1 MVEKMN
7 IQHNIQTI
15 PAKQVQQVKPP
26 KLYNV
31 LLLNDDFTPMDFV
44 VAILEQVFF
53 LSNEKAEA
61 VMMTVHLHGR
71 AVCGIY
77 AKDIAQMKVDQ
88 VFSIAQANEH
98 PLQCIMEE
106 EQ

>member
-1 MVEKMN
+1 MIN
-7 IQHNIQTI
+7 IYNAIQTT
-15 PAKQVQQVKPP
+15 PVLDKQKIKPP

-44 VAILEQVFF
+44 VDILQTIFF
-53 LSNEKAEA
+53 LSFEQAQA
-61 VMMTVHLHGR
+61 IMLTVHHHGS

-77 AKDIAQMKVDQ
+77 AKDIAQMKVEQ
-88 VFSIAQANEH
+88 VLVLARVNEH

-106 EQ
+106 AE

>member
-1 MVEKMN
+1 MVFIMN
-7 IQHNIQTI
+7 ICNATQITPTLNRQ
-15 PAKQVQQVKPP
+15 KVEPP

-44 VAILEQVFF
+44 VNVLTDIFFMSFEQ
-53 LSNEKAEA
+53 AERI
-61 VMMTVHLHGR
+61 MLTVHHHGS

-77 AKDIAQMKVDQ
+77 AKDIAQMKVEQ
-88 VFSIAQANEH
+88 VLVLARVNEH

-106 EQ
+106 AE

>member
-1 MVEKMN
+1 MD
-7 IQHNIQTI
+7 IQHNIQTTEV
-15 PAKQVQQVKPP
+15 KQKQKTKPP

-44 VAILEQVFF
+44 VTILEQVFF
-53 LSNEKAEA
+53 LPNEKAEA
-61 VMMTVHLHGR
+61 VMMTVHTHGQ

-77 AKDIAQMKVDQ
+77 AKDIAEMKVNQ
-88 VFSIAQANEH
+88 VISIARANEH

-106 EQ
+106 EL